1 MIALSALLTKYTI
14 GIMSNLSNGN
24 PQQQQNQQQQQPPN
38 AAAAAAGQGNAVG
51 GGAGVGIELPAP
63 APPGLGAAVGVVA
76 VQRQRLLQQAQQNT
90 AAEGS
95 GLERGSCLLRYASQN
110 SLDESSQKHVQRPN
124 GKERGTVGQY
134 SNEQH
139 TTRSFDAMNE
149 MRKQKQLCDVI
160 LVADDVEIHAH
171 RMVLAS
177 CSPYFYAM
185 FTSFEESRQ
194 ARITLQSVD
203 ARALELLINYVYTST
218 VEVNED
224 NVQVLL
230 TAANLLQLTDVR
242 DACCDYLQTQL
253 DASNCLGIREFADL
267 HACVELLNYA
277 ETYIEEHFNDVIQFD
292 EFLNLSHEQV
302 INLIGNDRISVP
314 NEERVYECVIAW
326 LRYDVPMRE
335 QFTSALME
343 HVRLPFLSKE
353 YITQRVDKELLL
365 EGNIICKNLIIEALT
380 YHLLP
385 TETKSARTVPRK
397 TVGMP
402 KILLVIGGQ
411 APKAIRAVEW
421 YDLRDEKWYQA
432 AEMPN
437 RRCRSGLS
445 VLGDKVYAVG
455 GFNGALRVRTVD
467 VYDPATDH
475 WASCCNMEARR
486 STLGVAVLNGCI
498 FAVGGFDGTTGLS
511 SAEMYD
517 PKTDI
522 WRFIASMSTRR
533 SSVGVGVV
541 HGLLY
546 AVGGYDGFSRQCLS
560 SVERYNP
567 DTDTWSAIAEMT
579 SRRSGAGVGVLNNI
593 LYAVGGHDGPMVRKS
608 VEAYD
613 CETNT
618 WSSVSD
624 MSYCRRNA
632 GVVAHEGLLY
642 VVGGDDGTSNLA
654 SVEVYCP
661 ESDSWRILPALM
673 TIGRSYAGVCMIDKP
688 IQAASLAIALLDD
701 ENSQAEGTMEGAI
714 GGAIYGNIPP
724 VGAAAAAAPV
734 QPSAAPQPPNHPH
747 YENIYAPI
755 GQPNNNQIVAAANVN
770 APANVE
776 DAQQPLQLAA
786 QPAPTEA
793 NANINPPPQPGPSP
807 PSPQPQPQPQ
817 QLAPT
822 PQQRALPMNNYRND
836 LYDRS
841 IAGAGIL
848 GASAAA
854 AAYDVPRAVRSG
866 LGYRRN
872 FRIDMQNGNRYGTGL
887 RCTPLYTNSRS
898 NCQRQRSFDDT
909 ESTDGYNLPYAA
921 AGTMRYENI
930 YEQIR
935 DEPIYR
941 PTATNRVPLYTRLDV
956 LGHGIGRIERHL
968 SSSCGN
974 IDHYNLGGH
983 YAVLGH
989 SHYGTVGHI
998 RLNANGAGGTAA
1010 SGGGSSTCNVPNCQ
1024 AYVGSASAAA
1034 AAAAAAGMEYGN
1046 VKVPVKNSAS
1056 SFFSCLHGENSQ
1068 SMTNIYKTTAAAM
1081 AAHNSPLTP
1090 NVSMERAARSA
1101 SAGAAGAVVDDQSV
1115 PESASSSSVSSATRP
1130 TGAIPKVK
1138 AASKAAKE
1146 SATAPPIAG
1155 LDKSGSTASVKSGPT
1170 AAAKS
1175 VSTAAVK
1182 SAALAKKTTSTTAR
1196 SSSSGD
1202 ANGNNTLNRISKSSL
1217 QWHLVNKWLPL
1228 WIGQG
1233 PDCKVIDFNFM
1244 FSRDCVSCDTASVA
1258 SQMSNP
1264 YGTPRLGG
1272 LPQDMV
1278 RYQSSC
1284 TGSCAASTASS
1295 TMRRDP
1301 NAAARP
1307 LHSTL
1312 SRLRSGAD
1320 KRNPNGAAASNYRYE
1335 DPSYENVHV
1344 QWQNGFEFGRS
1355 RDYDPTYHQRPML
1368 QRARSESP
1376 TFSNQQRRLQRQAAQ
1391 AQQQAQ
1397 PSAAKP
1403 GDPFKNY
1410 KLNTENNSF
1419 KPKPPVPV
1427 ELPDELEGAVGG
1439 AAVEV
1444 SVAEVEAELPV
1455 DPPVNLS
1462 DNETET
1468 TNSQTNPQCSTTTS
1482 SSSSSGSQN
1491 NVNEHHD

>member
-14 GIMSNLSNGN
+14 GIMSNLNNGNQQPLQQQAQQQQQQAQN
-24 PQQQQNQQQQQPPN
+24 PQQQQGNE
-38 AAAAAAGQGNAVG
+38 AGG
-51 GGAGVGIELPAP
+51 ELFVAP
-63 APPGLGAAVGVVA
+63 PPGLGVAVGVA
-76 VQRQRLLQQAQQNT
+76 VMQQRNRMLQQQQHQQRPQNR
-90 AAEGS
+90 ADEVS
-95 GLERGSCLLRYASQN
+95 PLERGSLLRYASQN

-139 TTRSFDAMNE
+139 TARSFDAMNE

-185 FTSFEESRQ
+185 FTGFEESRQ
-194 ARITLQSVD
+194 TRITLQSVD
-203 ARALELLINYVYTST
+203 ARALELLIDYVYTAT

-230 TAANLLQLTDVR
+230 TAANLLQLNDVR
-242 DACCDYLQTQL
+242 DACCDFLQTQL

-277 ETYIEEHFNDVIQFD
+277 ETYIEKHFNEVIQFD

-302 INLIGNDRISVP
+302 ISLIGNDRISVP

-335 QFTSALME
+335 QFTSSLME

-365 EGNIICKNLIIEALT
+365 EGNIVCKNLIIEALT

-397 TVGMP
+397 PVGMP

-411 APKAIRAVEW
+411 APKAIRSVEW
-421 YDLRDEKWYQA
+421 YDLTEEKWYQA

-445 VLGDKVYAVG
+445 VLGEKVYAVG
-455 GFNGALRVRTVD
+455 GFNGSLRVRTVD
-467 VYDPATDH
+467 VYDPTTDQ
-475 WASCCNMEARR
+475 WANCCNMEARR

-498 FAVGGFDGTTGLS
+498 YAVGGFDGTTGLS

-517 PKTDI
+517 PKHDF
-522 WRFIASMSTRR
+522 WGFIASMSTRR

-546 AVGGYDGFSRQCLS
+546 AVGGYDGFLRRCLS

-567 DTDTWSAIAEMT
+567 DTDTWEAVAEMS

-613 CETNT
+613 CKTNS
-618 WSSVSD
+618 WRSVAD

-642 VVGGDDGTSNLA
+642 VVGGDDGTTNLA

-661 ESDSWRILPALM
+661 DSDSWRMLPALM
-673 TIGRSYAGVCMIDKP
+673 TIGRSYAGVCIIDKP
-688 IQAASLAIALLDD
+688 IQAIALLDD

-714 GGAIYGNIPP
+714 GGAGNLAP
-724 VGAAAAAAPV
+724 VGAAAPGAAPAPVPAAAA
-734 QPSAAPQPPNHPH
+734 SAAPQPNHPH

-755 GQPNNNQIVAAANVN
+755 GQPSNQAAAAGVANAN
-770 APANVE
+770 APANAE
-776 DAQQPLQLAA
+776 EAQQPQQQ

-793 NANINPPPQPGPSP
+793 NASNNNNQSP
-807 PSPQPQPQPQ
+807 PIAQPQQAQPQPQ
-817 QLAPT
+817 
-822 PQQRALPMNNYRND
+822 RILPMNNYRND

-841 IAGAGIL
+841 AGGIL
-848 GASAAA
+848 GSNASCAAA

-872 FRIDMQNGNRYGTGL
+872 FRIDMQNGNRYGNGL

-909 ESTDGYNLPYAA
+909 ESTDGYNLPYAG

-935 DEPIYR
+935 DEPLYR
-941 PTATNRVPLYTRLDV
+941 TSAAANRVPLYTRLDV

-989 SHYGTVGHI
+989 SHFGTVGHI
-998 RLNANGAGGTAA
+998 RLNANGTGGGGGGGGGGAGTATA
-1010 SGGGSSTCNVPNCQ
+1010 TNGSTTCNVPNCQ
-1024 AYVGSASAAA
+1024 AYLGNAGSSAPV
-1034 AAAAAAGMEYGN
+1034 EYAN

-1068 SMTNIYKTTAAAM
+1068 SMTNIYKTSGATAAA
-1081 AAHNSPLTP
+1081 HHSPLTP
-1090 NVSMERAARSA
+1090 NVSMERAARSS
-1101 SAGAAGAVVDDQSV
+1101 SAGAAGVASV
-1115 PESASSSSVSSATRP
+1115 SVEEQPLADNQPSSSNSTTSRPP

-1138 AASKAAKE
+1138 IATSKAAKE
-1146 SATAPPIAG
+1146 ATTGASSGTAVASSAST
-1155 LDKSGSTASVKSGPT
+1155 DKSSSTAGTGAGKAGT
-1170 AAAKS
+1170 
-1175 VSTAAVK
+1175 
-1182 SAALAKKTTSTTAR
+1182 LAKKSSTGSAAAAR
-1196 SSSSGD
+1196 SSSSSGD
-1202 ANGNNTLNRISKSSL
+1202 GTLNRISKSSL
-1217 QWHLVNKWLPL
+1217 QWLLVNKWLPL

-1264 YGTPRLGG
+1264 YGTPRLGVG

-1278 RYQSSC
+1278 RFQSSC
-1284 TGSCAASTASS
+1284 SGGACTAAGAAAS
-1295 TMRRDP
+1295 TMRRDTTG
-1301 NAAARP
+1301 RP

-1312 SRLRSGAD
+1312 SRLRMNGGER
-1320 KRNPNGAAASNYRYE
+1320 RNQNAVAAANYRYE

-1355 RDYDPTYHQRPML
+1355 RDYDPNSIYHQQQQQQRPML

-1391 AQQQAQ
+1391 AAQAQ
-1397 PSAAKP
+1397 LKP
-1403 GDPFKNY
+1403 PPPGSPDPFKNY
-1410 KLNTENNSF
+1410 KLNAENNSF
-1419 KPKPPVPV
+1419 KPKSAASA
-1427 ELPDELEGAVGG
+1427 EELEGAVGG
-1439 AAVEV
+1439 AVVEMPPLELDAE
-1444 SVAEVEAELPV
+1444 SV
-1455 DPPVNLS
+1455 DPVNLS
-1462 DNETET
+1462 DNETEAIGGQSNT
-1468 TNSQTNPQCSTTTS
+1468 SNSTS
-1482 SSSSSGSQN
+1482 SH
-1491 NVNEHHD
+1491 VNEQND

>member
-24 PQQQQNQQQQQPPN
+24 QQQQQQQPQQQQQGQN
-38 AAAAAAGQGNAVG
+38 AQQHPQNEAAGAADFV
-51 GGAGVGIELPAP
+51 AP
-63 APPGLGAAVGVVA
+63 PPGLGAAVGVA
-76 VQRQRLLQQAQQNT
+76 VMQQRQRLLQQQQLQQQQQNP

-95 GLERGSCLLRYASQN
+95 NMGLDRGSCLLRYASQN

-139 TTRSFDAMNE
+139 TARSFDQMNE

-203 ARALELLINYVYTST
+203 ARALELLIDYVYTAT

-242 DACCDYLQTQL
+242 DACCDFLQTQL

-277 ETYIEEHFNDVIQFD
+277 ETYIEQHFNEVIQFD

-302 INLIGNDRISVP
+302 ISLIGNDRISVP

-365 EGNIICKNLIIEALT
+365 EGNLVCKNLIIEALT

-397 TVGMP
+397 PVGMP

-411 APKAIRAVEW
+411 APKAIRSVEW
-421 YDLRDEKWYQA
+421 YDLREEKWYQA

-455 GFNGALRVRTVD
+455 GFNGSLRVRTVD
-467 VYDPATDH
+467 VYDPTTDQ
-475 WASCCNMEARR
+475 WANCSNMEARR

-498 FAVGGFDGTTGLS
+498 YAVGGFDGTTGLS

-567 DTDTWSAIAEMT
+567 DTDTWVAVAEMT

-593 LYAVGGHDGPMVRKS
+593 LYAVGGHDGPMVRRS

-613 CETNT
+613 CETNS
-618 WSSVSD
+618 WRSVAD

-632 GVVAHEGLLY
+632 GVVAHDGLLY

-661 ESDSWRILPALM
+661 DSDSWRILPALM

-701 ENSQAEGTMEGAI
+701 ENSQAEGTVEGAI
-714 GGAIYGNIPP
+714 GGAIYGNLAPAQAP
-724 VGAAAAAAPV
+724 AAPPAPV
-734 QPSAAPQPPNHPH
+734 AQPQNHPH

-755 GQPNNNQIVAAANVN
+755 GQPSNSNNCSNNNSNQNGAAANAN
-770 APANVE
+770 APANAE
-776 DAQQPLQLAA
+776 EAQMPP

-793 NANINPPPQPGPSP
+793 NANPNANNNSNNNNNQSAAGVAAPQQQQQPQAQQHPPQPSQQQP
-807 PSPQPQPQPQ
+807 P
-817 QLAPT
+817 
-822 PQQRALPMNNYRND
+822 QRVLPMNNYRND

-841 IAGAGIL
+841 GGGGSPGGIL
-848 GASAAA
+848 GSSSS

-872 FRIDMQNGNRYGTGL
+872 FRIDMQNANRYGNGL
-887 RCTPLYTNSRS
+887 RCAPLYSNSRS
-898 NCQRQRSFDDT
+898 NCQRHRSFDDT
-909 ESTDGYNLPYAA
+909 ESTDGYNLPYGT
-921 AGTMRYENI
+921 GTMRYENI

-935 DEPIYR
+935 DEPLYR
-941 PTATNRVPLYTRLDV
+941 ASAASRVPLYTRLDV

-989 SHYGTVGHI
+989 SHFGTVGHI
-998 RLNANGAGGTAA
+998 RLNANGAGNGSGGVTGTSAA
-1010 SGGGSSTCNVPNCQ
+1010 SACNVPNCQ
-1024 AYVGSASAAA
+1024 GYVGGSGSSVPV
-1034 AAAAAAGMEYGN
+1034 EYAN

-1068 SMTNIYKTTAAAM
+1068 SMTNIYKTSGAL

-1101 SAGAAGAVVDDQSV
+1101 SAGAAGTA
-1115 PESASSSSVSSATRP
+1115 PEEPPQPDNVALAASGSTNRP

-1138 AASKAAKE
+1138 SKEKAPKE
-1146 SATAPPIAG
+1146 NGS
-1155 LDKSGSTASVKSGPT
+1155 STAGS
-1170 AAAKS
+1170 
-1175 VSTAAVK
+1175 STAAEK
-1182 SAALAKKTTSTTAR
+1182 SVASGAGKSGTLAKKTASA
-1196 SSSSGD
+1196 SGD
-1202 ANGNNTLNRISKSSL
+1202 ANGTLNRISKSSL
-1217 QWHLVNKWLPL
+1217 QWLLVNKWLPL

-1278 RYQSSC
+1278 RFQGSSC
-1284 TGSCAASTASS
+1284 AGGCGATS
-1295 TMRRDP
+1295 TMGRRE
-1301 NAAARP
+1301 NGGSNRP

-1312 SRLRSGAD
+1312 SRLRSGAE
-1320 KRNPNGAAASNYRYE
+1320 KRNQGAGVVGNYRYE

-1355 RDYDPTYHQRPML
+1355 RDYDPNPNYAQQRPML

-1391 AQQQAQ
+1391 AQQQQ
-1397 PSAAKP
+1397 QAKP
-1403 GDPFKNY
+1403 PGSPDPFKNY
-1410 KLNTENNSF
+1410 KLNAENNSF
-1419 KPKPPVPV
+1419 KPKVA
-1427 ELPDELEGAVGG
+1427 EELEGAVGG
-1439 AAVEV
+1439 AVVEKAASPEVDLEAV
-1444 SVAEVEAELPV
+1444 
-1455 DPPVNLS
+1455 DPVNLS

-1468 TNSQTNPQCSTTTS
+1468 S
-1482 SSSSSGSQN
+1482 SSSPNNPPGSN
-1491 NVNEHHD
+1491 NVHEQNE